1 MLYILAPLTEI
12 DGDIAPKSPTVLA
25 FRPCEPELTP
35 ISEFPYRYWV
45 KDYRCYNRWDCP
57 SRDRFFLLALCYH
70 IFPPYSETRFLKETG
85 FLGHRQLPKSFITA
99 ISEWK

>member
-35 ISEFPYRYWV
+35 IWEFPYRYWV
-45 KDYRCYNRWDCP
+45 KDYRC
-57 SRDRFFLLALCYH
+57 
-70 IFPPYSETRFLKETG
+70 
-85 FLGHRQLPKSFITA
+85 
-99 ISEWK
+99 